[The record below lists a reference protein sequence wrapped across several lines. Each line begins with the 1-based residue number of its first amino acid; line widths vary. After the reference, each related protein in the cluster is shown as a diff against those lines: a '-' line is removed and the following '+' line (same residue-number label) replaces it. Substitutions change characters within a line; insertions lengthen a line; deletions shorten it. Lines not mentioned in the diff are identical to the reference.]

1 MMSQIGRISTTSAVW
16 RNMRRLPDMKKFH
29 ISSVIDFLLN
39 IQIACEL
46 FKLISM

>member
-1 MMSQIGRISTTSAVW
+1 MSFEIHTAII
-16 RNMRRLPDMKKFH
+16 MKKFR
-29 ISSVIDFLLN
+29 ISSVIDFPLN